1 MESVPDGR
9 DVVATLDA
17 DVSGAPAPLLVLDR
31 VAGFLDDHGLGHG
44 PLTWQRIGDG
54 QSNIT
59 YRVRRGD
66 VDLVVRRGPRP
77 PLPPSTH
84 DMGREA
90 RIQRALGPHGVPVP
104 RVLAVCDD
112 ESVLG
117 VPFYVMAWLDG
128 VVVTDQ
134 VPAALDTPEQRRA
147 ISEAVVDALVEIHGV
162 DLADDAVRELG
173 RPEGFLERQVRRF
186 TQLWDLNTTRALPAV
201 EELADWLTRNL
212 PTAQSAAVVHGDY
225 RLGNLML
232 APTAPAAVTAVL
244 DWEMATLGDP
254 LTDLGYLTATWT
266 DTDSLPHPLQLSS
279 VTARPGFLTS
289 HELAATYAENT
300 GADLRPLPWYQA
312 LALWKGAIFC
322 EAIYTRWLRGERPLD
337 TTFGPSLEQ
346 GVPALLDAAQRR
358 AAATLG

>member
-1 MESVPDGR
+1 METVPDGR
-9 DVVATLDA
+9 EVVATRDA
-17 DVSGAPAPLLVLDR
+17 EISAGAQPLLVLDR
-31 VAGFLDDHGLGHG
+31 VARFLDDNELGHG
-44 PLTWQRIGDG
+44 PLAWQRIGDG

-59 YRVRRGD
+59 YRIRRGD

-84 DMGREA
+84 DMAREA

-112 ESVLG
+112 EDVLG
-117 VPFYVMAWLDG
+117 VPFYVMEWLDG
-128 VVVTDQ
+128 VVVTDRL
-134 VPAALDTPEQRRA
+134 PSSLDTSEQRRA
-147 ISEAVVDALVEIHGV
+147 ISEAVVDALVEIHSV
-162 DLADDAVRELG
+162 DLTDEAVRGIG

-186 TQLWDLNTTRALPAV
+186 TQLWDLNTTRTLPAV
-201 EELADWLTRNL
+201 DRLADWLTRNL
-212 PTAQSAAVVHGDY
+212 PTSRAAAVVHGDY

-232 APTAPAAVTAVL
+232 APAAPAAVRAVL

-266 DTDSLPHPLQLSS
+266 DPDSLPHPLQLSP
-279 VTARPGFLTS
+279 VTARPRFLTS
-289 HELAATYAENT
+289 HDLAAAYAERT
-300 GADLRPLPWYQA
+300 AADLRPLPWYQA

-322 EAIYTRWLRGERPLD
+322 EAIYTRWLRGERPHD
-337 TTFGPSLEQ
+337 QVFGPALEQ
-346 GVPALLDAAQRR
+346 GVPALLDAAQQR